1 MGVWFSLCG
10 GYAVVTCLANVGVF
24 RSDWEACS
32 AEAVRRQ
39 AVADVSAA
47 VVAVTADGDVA
58 GGRLAGGQ
66 RDGGI
71 AVAVAV
77 DIRIPG
83 AGIDRGALVG
93 LTVAVIVNIVA
104 LFGRNGAAGIT
115 NISLAFID

>member
-47 VVAVTADGDVA
+47 VEPTDSPRLHGAHDDRLPSTLACVGVDGSSDPHATSGGCARRSAGDRVAPRGDVELV
-58 GGRLAGGQ
+58 GGVR
-66 RDGGI
+66 
-71 AVAVAV
+71 AVADAPDV
-77 DIRIPG
+77 
-83 AGIDRGALVG
+83 
-93 LTVAVIVNIVA
+93 
-104 LFGRNGAAGIT
+104 
-115 NISLAFID
+115 